1 MVNIIKRLNRSDR
14 RERAASGLFVMS
26 LHKSGTHLINHVLE
40 QLSLKMVSSGPG
52 TGASA
57 FRSLED
63 KEYVWSHHNP
73 GQDVFDLIETGEV
86 KAIFHFRDPRD
97 VVVSRFHWQHPD
109 NTIVTN
115 VSREFMKKVHA
126 RFKDDQDFLQ
136 FIIRGEMHAPH
147 EISFVDQYRLSR
159 GLLFHPNVFKTNFET
174 LVGSKGG
181 GSDAAQIKMIGD
193 LLNYLELDDDAQE
206 IGRRAYSTESVTF
219 DTGQIGRYKEV
230 FSEETEHLFQK
241 LHGDLLK
248 DYGYS

>member
-1 MVNIIKRLNRSDR
+1 
-14 RERAASGLFVMS
+14 
-26 LHKSGTHLINHVLE
+26 
-40 QLSLKMVSSGPG
+40 
-52 TGASA
+52 
-57 FRSLED
+57 
-63 KEYVWSHHNP
+63 
-73 GQDVFDLIETGEV
+73 
-86 KAIFHFRDPRD
+86 
-97 VVVSRFHWQHPD
+97 
-109 NTIVTN
+109 
-115 VSREFMKKVHA
+115 
-126 RFKDDQDFLQ
+126 
-136 FIIRGEMHAPH
+136 MHAPH
-147 EISFVDQYRLSR
+147 EISFVDQYRLSQ

-193 LLNYLELDDDAQE
+193 LLNYLELDDDTQE